1 MFRLPSPWHSQ
12 DDRAWTSHGACY
24 SLPRRCAHLAGPC
37 QSAHLICDEQLAYNL
52 NLPATSTSPS
62 SSPQPQNHQK
72 LCSLQDTF
80 LLCSTQWPLKLL
92 QHFHHK
98 HEAKS
103 ITSHELTKMS
113 VANGNNAAN
122 EPLEAICRCLY
133 LIFTGPSTNAQ
144 LVQYGHDIL
153 DWYSDPAVTGDA
165 EALYQLDTVRD
176 VWKAELPKEADV
188 ETLGTMQIL
197 RERVQESSDKVVRQE

>member
-1 MFRLPSPWHSQ
+1 
-12 DDRAWTSHGACY
+12 
-24 SLPRRCAHLAGPC
+24 
-37 QSAHLICDEQLAYNL
+37 
-52 NLPATSTSPS
+52 
-62 SSPQPQNHQK
+62 
-72 LCSLQDTF
+72 
-80 LLCSTQWPLKLL
+80 
-92 QHFHHK
+92 
-98 HEAKS
+98 
-103 ITSHELTKMS
+103 MS